1 MKNQQEFE
9 QTEIGRI
16 PREWEIVKLGD
27 REVCQIIMGQSPPS
41 STYNKLQKGLPFLQG
56 NMEFGEIYP
65 KPSIYCS
72 EPIKIAEKNDV
83 LISVRAPVG
92 EVNISPSRVCIGRG
106 LAAIRCKPNKTSD
119 LFLFYHLKYI
129 GKKFESISAGSTFKA
144 IRKNDLDQ
152 LEILLPS
159 LPEQKKI
166 AEILSTVDQA
176 IERVSEAIEKTQKL
190 KKGLM
195 QELLT
200 KGIGH
205 KEFKETEVGRIP
217 KEWILEVAEKVCS
230 RVTDGTH
237 DTPKPSENGYYLVTS
252 KDIKEGGINFSQT
265 YLISEDDF
273 NEINRRSKVDSYDV
287 LFSMIGTV
295 GQTAIVKDN
304 YPKFAIK
311 NVGLFK
317 TNNSKVLARWLHY
330 YFGSKFAQ
338 FYIKNST
345 KGTTQKYLPLFS
357 LRGFPI
363 TVAPLPEQQKITE
376 ILSEVDKRLEL
387 LREKKGK
394 LEKIKKGLMN
404 DLLTG
409 KRRVRL
415 ES

>member
-1 MKNQQEFE
+1 MAIKHSAGIGCLDRGISGILEDWERVELKEIISLEYGKGLSERNRE
-9 QTEIGRI
+9 QGLFPVVGSNGVVGFHNLALVKGPGIVVGRKGTIGAVSLIELDFWPIDTTYYIKVLNKEISLK
-16 PREWEIVKLGD
+16 WLFFALVKLKLPKLSMSDVVPGLK
-27 REVCQIIMGQSPPS
+27 RELVYNLKLLVPP
-41 STYNKLQKGLPFLQG
+41 
-56 NMEFGEIYP
+56 
-65 KPSIYCS
+65 
-72 EPIKIAEKNDV
+72 
-83 LISVRAPVG
+83 
-92 EVNISPSRVCIGRG
+92 
-106 LAAIRCKPNKTSD
+106 
-119 LFLFYHLKYI
+119 
-129 GKKFESISAGSTFKA
+129 
-144 IRKNDLDQ
+144 
-152 LEILLPS
+152 

-166 AEILSTVDQA
+166 AEILSTVDQG
-176 IERVSEAIEKTQKL
+176 IEKVYEAIKKTQRL
-190 KKGLM
+190 KNGLM

-205 KEFKETEVGRIP
+205 REFKETEIGRIP

-304 YPKFAIK
+304 YPKLAIK

-357 LRGFPI
+357 LRSFPI

-387 LREKKGK
+387 LRGKKMK

-404 DLLTG
+404 DLLSG
-409 KRRVRL
+409 RKRVKL
-415 ES
+415 

>member
-1 MKNQQEFE
+1 MAIKGSAGIGCLDI
-9 QTEIGRI
+9 EINGI
-16 PREWEIVKLGD
+16 PVDWETVKLK
-27 REVCQIIMGQSPPS
+27 EIIFLEYG
-41 STYNKLQKGLPFLQG
+41 KGL
-56 NMEFGEIYP
+56 
-65 KPSIYCS
+65 S
-72 EPIKIAEKNDV
+72 ERNRE
-83 LISVRAPVG
+83 
-92 EVNISPSRVCIGRG
+92 RG
-106 LAAIRCKPNKTSD
+106 LFPVVGSNGVVGFHNLALVKGPGIVVGRKGTIGAVSLIELDFWPIDTTYYIRILNKEISLKWLFFALVKLNLPKLSMSD
-119 LFLFYHLKYI
+119 VVPGLKRELVYNL
-129 GKKFESISAGSTFKA
+129 KA
-144 IRKNDLDQ
+144 
-152 LEILLPS
+152 LLPP

-166 AEILSTVDQA
+166 AEILSTADQA
-176 IERVSEAIEKTQKL
+176 IEKVDEATEKTQRL

-205 KEFKETEVGRIP
+205 KEFKDTEIGRMP
-217 KEWILEVAEKVCS
+217 KEWIHEVAEKVCS

-357 LRGFPI
+357 LRSFPI

-415 ES
+415 EE